1 MDNVAELVCTTYDKL
16 TLDDGGN
23 GHDTLLLLTVGNG
36 TTKCANT
43 FTRNEV
49 VKLRADL
56 QLWLDHIDG

>member
-1 MDNVAELVCTTYDKL
+1 MDNVAEIVCTTYDKL
-16 TLDDGGN
+16 VLDEGGN
-23 GHDTLLLLTVGNG
+23 GLLLLTVGNG

-43 FTRNEV
+43 FSRSEV